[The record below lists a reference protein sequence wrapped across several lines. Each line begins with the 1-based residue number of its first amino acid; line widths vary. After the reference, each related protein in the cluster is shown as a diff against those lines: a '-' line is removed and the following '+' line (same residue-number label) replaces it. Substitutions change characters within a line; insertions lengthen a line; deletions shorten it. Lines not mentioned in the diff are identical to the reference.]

1 MSTFRPIIAVV
12 MIAAFLS
19 VRLLGMHL
27 HLCFDGAE
35 PPSSM
40 QAQAGHHICD
50 PFGPCETHGPMQDV
64 DIDVIGDM
72 MIKAGKALPDL
83 PVIITAVV
91 LFLIAPRT
99 GPVYQRASYQ
109 APVPGS
115 RPRLRP
121 PLRAPP
127 I

>member
-1 MSTFRPIIAVV
+1 MSTFRPIIAFVV
-12 MIAAFLS
+12 IAALLS

-50 PFGPCETHGPMQDV
+50 PFAPCETHGPMQDV

-72 MIKAGKALPDL
+72 MIKAGKVLLDL
-83 PVIITAVV
+83 PALVMAVV

-99 GPVYQRASYQ
+99 GSAYQRASYQ
-109 APVPGS
+109 APVSGS